1 MRYYVNVGPKSTLKI
16 FHRKLWPWKK
26 KKKKTSEKLNT
37 LKELLL
43 RPILAKFYLSAE
55 KAAEFVVEIFSNDIL

>member
-1 MRYYVNVGPKSTLKI
+1 MAL
-16 FHRKLWPWKK
+16 KK

-55 KAAEFVVEIFSNDIL
+55 KAAEFVVETFSNDIL